1 MLEMILKNVTEAE
14 NRAEQIRMEAEHEAA
29 NILSEARAQAEG
41 MKAEAV
47 QSGRVREREFLEW
60 VHLMSTRKLEEGA
73 KKAEEEAKALR
84 KSVEPKKKEAM
95 DAIIHLMI

>member
-14 NRAEQIRMEAEHEAA
+14 NQAEQIRVAAEQKAA
-29 NILSEARAQAEG
+29 DILGEARAQAAD

-84 KSVEPKKKEAM
+84 ASVEPKKREAM
-95 DAIIHLMI
+95 DAIIHLML

>member
-14 NRAEQIRMEAEHEAA
+14 NQAEQIRMEAEQKAA
-29 NILSEARAQAEG
+29 NILDEARAQAAD
-41 MKAEAV
+41 MTAEAV
-47 QSGRVREREFLEW
+47 QACRVREREFLEGIR
-60 VHLMSTRKLEEGA
+60 LLSTQKLEEGA

-84 KSVEPKKKEAM
+84 NSVEPKKKEAM